1 MGWCAVV
8 VLWVVLWVEA
18 GGLCRRLSLV
28 GCAMGGAMDDAVG
41 CAVVVP
47 WVCGGLGDEN
57 KKE

>member
-28 GCAMGGAMDDAVG
+28 GCAMGGAMDDAMG
-41 CAVVVP
+41 CAV
-47 WVCGGLGDEN
+47 GLWWLCVGL
-57 KKE
+57 